1 MSTAYCLGPPH
12 DDRVMNESARCSQA
26 AHAESCINVRLLGKR
41 YMSLASRGTSLPH
54 AGRTVGLRRGYAGIG
69 DCIGLMKPR
78 VMSLVVFTAL
88 VGLLIAPGQLDP
100 ARGFIALLCIAT
112 GAGGAAV
119 LNMWYD
125 ADIDAVMTRTALR
138 PIPSGRV
145 SRVEALIFGL
155 VLATSAIVVLGF
167 TVNIVAAALLAFTIF
182 FYVVIYTMW
191 LKRLTPQ
198 NIVIGGAAGALPPV
212 IGWAAATGTI
222 GIDPLVL
229 FLIIFLWTPV
239 HFWALSLNHVGEYAR
254 AGIPMLP
261 VVAGRA
267 ETKRQILIYS
277 ILLLPISVAPWV
289 LGFAGAVYGA
299 STVAVGATMT
309 LLAAL
314 LHRCSRNAETRA
326 AGRLFAFSIIYL
338 FVLFASLLVDTVAI
352 RAQTSG

>member
-1 MSTAYCLGPPH
+1 
-12 DDRVMNESARCSQA
+12 
-26 AHAESCINVRLLGKR
+26 
-41 YMSLASRGTSLPH
+41 MSLASRGTNLPQ
-54 AGRTVGLRRGYAGIG
+54 AGRTLGLRRSYANVG
-69 DCIGLMKPR
+69 DFIALMKPR

-88 VGLLIAPGQLDP
+88 VGLLIAPGQLD
-100 ARGFIALLCIAT
+100 AGRGFVALLCIAA

-125 ADIDAVMTRTALR
+125 ADVDAVMTRTAPR

-155 VLATSAIVVLGF
+155 ALATCAIVVLGIMA
-167 TVNIVAAALLAFTIF
+167 NIVAAALLAFTIF
-182 FYVVIYTMW
+182 FYVVIYTIW

-212 IGWAAATGTI
+212 IGWAAATGNI

-239 HFWALSLNHVGEYAR
+239 HFWALSLNHAGEYAR

-277 ILLLPISVAPWV
+277 ILLLPVSVTPWV
-289 LGFAGAVYGA
+289 LGFAGAVYGVSA
-299 STVAVGATMT
+299 VAAGATMI
-309 LLAAL
+309 LLAVQL
-314 LHRCSRNAETRA
+314 NRGSRSVETRA

-338 FVLFASLLVDTVAI
+338 FVLFASLLVDTTAI
-352 RAQTSG
+352 HAQTA